1 MQAHPLSSPAARS
14 TTTSHPT
21 SSKTPLPASI
31 PPPTP
36 GRVPSKRTAART
48 HATASPVA
56 DTVGL
61 AHDAGNFLAAL
72 GLYCDLLS
80 APGVLR
86 PEHLHYATELNL
98 ISNRS
103 SELIRRLLSDPTAST
118 PDSPPATT
126 TAPKSLRL
134 SARTEKPRAADAHTP
149 NDAFLLRTLAP
160 VLQQIAAGAARVSVS
175 CPPSLPPLG
184 FSCEIIERIAVNLVR
199 NAAQA
204 IRLQHSN
211 MPSSPLH
218 HSGHIRVSLAL
229 IGSHLDLTVEDNGPG
244 MPPSVAAAFLRPSP
258 LPRGATRGLG
268 HRIIHELAA
277 TTAGHLQIRVL
288 PGSGTVFSIQWP
300 LPSTPPA
307 KTLSPV
313 APSTQS
319 HESHETA
326 SKGFSTC

>member
-1 MQAHPLSSPAARS
+1 MQAHPMSSPAARS
-14 TTTSHPT
+14 TSTSPR
-21 SSKTPLPASI
+21 TPSQKKLSGST
-31 PPPTP
+31 PPPST
-36 GRVPSKRTAART
+36 RRALSKITAA
-48 HATASPVA
+48 APPSFSVS

-103 SELIRRLLSDPTAST
+103 SELIRRLLSDPAASP
-118 PDSPPATT
+118 PDSPPAST
-126 TAPKSLRL
+126 TATPSPL
-134 SARTEKPRAADAHTP
+134 SARIERPRVADTHAP

-160 VLQQIAAGAARVSVS
+160 VLQRIAAGAARVSVS
-175 CPPSLPPLG
+175 CPQSLPPLG

-204 IRLQHSN
+204 IRLQHSDT
-211 MPSSPLH
+211 PSSPLR
-218 HSGHIRVSLAL
+218 HSGHIRVSLAV

-244 MPPSVAAAFLRPSP
+244 MPPAVAAAFLHPSP

-268 HRIIHELAA
+268 HRIVHELAA
-277 TTAGHLQIRVL
+277 TTSGHLQIRVV
-288 PGSGTVFSIQWP
+288 PGSGTVFSVQWP
-300 LPSTPPA
+300 LPPTPPKA
-307 KTLSPV
+307 PSPV
-313 APSTQS
+313 APSTPSQ
-319 HESHETA
+319 ESHETA
-326 SKGFSTC
+326 CKGSRTC